1 MIILDLN
8 QVMIANIMAMYGKHI
23 GKTPI
28 ELDLFRSM
36 VLNTIRSL
44 NKKFKSD
51 FDQLVIAADGK
62 RSWRK
67 DVFPYYKANR
77 KKNREE
83 SEIDWSLI
91 FNCLNTIR
99 EEIKDNF
106 PYPVIHLDGAE
117 ADDVIGVL
125 VQEFSKRDPSQKE
138 HILILSGDKDFI
150 QLHSYNSAVTVK
162 QFDPINKKYV
172 SADDPHKFMKEHI
185 IKGDVGD
192 GIPNFLSQD
201 NSFVDNIRQK
211 PILKK
216 NLSEWISYSTPQEFC
231 NEELLRNYKRN
242 ECLIDLR
249 FTPTH
254 IREAIMT
261 QFEQQ
266 TGKNRSKIMNY
277 MIKNRLKVLMESIND
292 F

>member
-28 ELDLFRSM
+28 ELDLFRST

-44 NKKFKSD
+44 NKKFKPD
-51 FDQLVIAADGK
+51 FGQLVIAADGK

-99 EEIKDNF
+99 EELKDDF

-138 HILILSGDKDFI
+138 HILISKR
-150 QLHSYNSAVTVK
+150 VTRKHV
-162 QFDPINKKYV
+162 P
-172 SADDPHKFMKEHI
+172 
-185 IKGDVGD
+185 
-192 GIPNFLSQD
+192 L
-201 NSFVDNIRQK
+201 
-211 PILKK
+211 IL
-216 NLSEWISYSTPQEFC
+216 EF
-231 NEELLRNYKRN
+231 
-242 ECLIDLR
+242 
-249 FTPTH
+249 
-254 IREAIMT
+254 
-261 QFEQQ
+261 
-266 TGKNRSKIMNY
+266 
-277 MIKNRLKVLMESIND
+277 
-292 F
+292 

>member
-8 QVMIANIMAMYGKHI
+8 QVMIANIMSLYGRHI

-28 ELDLFRSM
+28 ELDLFRSIT
-36 VLNTIRSL
+36 LNTIRSL
-44 NKKFKSD
+44 NKKFKPEYGK
-51 FDQLVIAADGK
+51 LVIASDGK

-67 DVFPYYKANR
+67 DVFAHYKANR

-99 EEIKDNF
+99 EEIRDNF
-106 PYPVIHLDGAE
+106 AYPVIHLDGAE

-125 VQEFSKRDPSQKE
+125 VQEYSKRDVSEKE
-138 HILILSGDKDFI
+138 NILILSGDKDFI
-150 QLHSYNSAVTVK
+150 QLHSYNSAVVVK

-172 SADDPHKFMKEHI
+172 TSDDPARFMKEHI

-192 GIPNFLSQD
+192 GIPNFLSPD
-201 NSFVDNIRQK
+201 NSLVDNLRQK
-211 PILKK
+211 PILSK
-216 NLSEWISYSTPQEFC
+216 NLSQWVTFNTPQEFC
-231 NEELLRNYKRN
+231 NEEQLRNYKRN
-242 ECLIDLR
+242 ECLIDLK
-249 FTPTH
+249 FTPKE
-254 IREAIMT
+254 IRDKIMT
-261 QFEQQ
+261 QYEEQCAKPK
-266 TGKNRSKIMNY
+266 TSIMNY
-277 MIKNRLKVLMESIND
+277 MIKHRLKVLMESIND